1 MPLRLVPLC
10 PTLPYSMPCR
20 VTPFCLAMRFTCLP
34 LPLLTLLSPS
44 EVSSSSPALVMGF
57 FFLLLRDKG
66 NMTREE
72 EAKIQA

>member
-1 MPLRLVPLC
+1 M
-10 PTLPYSMPCR
+10 SMVSCD
-20 VTPFCLAMRFTCLP
+20 ARFTCLP

-72 EAKIQA
+72 EAKIQACKDFRCWATT